1 MTRANSIADLR
12 KRSTG
17 DWTVVDADAARPPIA
32 LAPAEIAAAL
42 GMTGAGVEMALE
54 QGHPLDGAYGG
65 IVSQS
70 IVLPVPPSAN
80 RYWRSYNGTVVV
92 SAEAQDYKAGVQ
104 LLAQYARLQPFAG
117 EVAMYVHVYRVQRRG
132 DLDNFA
138 KVLGDALNGVMYHDD
153 SQVVELHMWR
163 HDDKAQPRVEV
174 ECRRVG
180 V

>member
-1 MTRANSIADLR
+1 MTRYSSMDALR
-12 KRSTG
+12 KTLSP
-17 DWTVVDADAARPPIA
+17 DVAVVDDTAPRPPIA
-32 LAPAEIAAAL
+32 LSATEAAAL
-42 GMTGAGVEMALE
+42 EQAHAGM
-54 QGHPLDGAYGG
+54 
-65 IVSQS
+65 VSQS

-104 LLAQYARLQPFAG
+104 LQARYARLQPFG
-117 EVAMYVHVYRVQRRG
+117 GDVAMYVHVYRAQRRG

-174 ECRRVG
+174 EVRKVTA
-180 V
+180 

>member
-1 MTRANSIADLR
+1 VS
-12 KRSTG
+12 KS
-17 DWTVVDADAARPPIA
+17 ADAEIAELRRRNPQLGIVDQTNARPPIA
-32 LAPAEIAAAL
+32 LTATEAAAL
-42 GMTGAGVEMALE
+42 EQAHAGM
-54 QGHPLDGAYGG
+54 
-65 IVSQS
+65 VSQS

-80 RYWRSYNGTVVV
+80 RYWRNYNGTVVV

-104 LLAQYARLQPFAG
+104 LQARYAHLQPFGG
-117 EVAMYVHVYRVQRRG
+117 EVAMYVHVYRAQKRG

-180 V
+180 A